1 MKVVALN
8 GSARKDGNTA
18 ILLNLVLDEL
28 KKEDIRTELIQ
39 LAGQSIAGC
48 RACYKCFKNKDLRCA
63 VKKDILND
71 LLEKM
76 EDADGILLGS
86 PTYFS
91 DVSAGMRAFI
101 ERCGFV
107 ARANDYMFK
116 RKVGASVVAVR
127 RAGAIPAF
135 NSMNLFL
142 HYMLKR
148 KVGASVVAVR
158 RAGAIPAFSSMNLFL
173 HYMQMVMPGSSYWSI
188 GIGRDPGDVLKDEEG
203 IQTMKTLG
211 ENMAWLLKKL
221 HS

>member
-28 KKEDIRTELIQ
+28 KKEGIETELIQ
-39 LAGQSIAGC
+39 LAKQPITGC
-48 RACYKCFKNKDLRCA
+48 RACGKCFQNKDRRCA

-71 LLEKM
+71 LIAKM
-76 EDADGILLGS
+76 ENAEGILLGS

-101 ERCGFV
+101 ERCGYV

-127 RAGAIPAF
+127 RAGAISAF
-135 NSMNLFL
+135 N
-142 HYMLKR
+142 
-148 KVGASVVAVR
+148 
-158 RAGAIPAFSSMNLFL
+158 SMNLFL
-173 HYMQMVMPGSSYWSI
+173 HYMQMVMPGASYWSL

-203 IQTMKTLG
+203 IQTMKILG
-211 ENMAWLLKKL
+211 QNMAWLLKKL
-221 HS
+221 V